1 MMTFDLTLSGSDL
14 LLLAPEMFLTIWLC
28 VVLAVDCTRRTIDHR
43 MLAYLS
49 VGGVVA
55 ALVMLIGFDV
65 ADVRGALFKDTF
77 VLDGVAIFF
86 KIFVLVATALVLLCS
101 VDYVQS
107 FKFFRG
113 EYYCLIMMSALG
125 MMFMASAQDL
135 LSVFVTLEF
144 STFGFY
150 VLVAYLR
157 DNQKSSE
164 AGLKFFILG
173 VFTAGLLAY
182 GISLVYGETGTLV
195 FSDMAATPGSYGLA
209 IGYIMIFA
217 ALGFKIGA
225 VPFHSWIPD
234 TYQGAPTP
242 VTAFLSIAPKGAAMA
257 ILIRMF
263 YVALAT
269 FKPTWV
275 LLFVVASIVSMTY
288 GNVVAIAQKNIKRL
302 LAYSGIAQI
311 GNVMIGL
318 AAGTK
323 RGSDAILFYLLTYL
337 FANLGAFA
345 VVIGVSNLIK
355 SDEIEDYNGLNR
367 RSPFL
372 AAAMLIFLLSLAGV
386 PPLAGFIGKL
396 YIFVAAI
403 EQELYTL
410 LIVGLINIVI
420 SMYYY
425 LVVVKK
431 MYINEP
437 ADPTPLSV
445 STPLKTA
452 VFVGMAGTLLLGVYP
467 QPFIDWAVGAT
478 LMFSN
483 VVAPTAAVPALP
495 SPTGG

>member
-14 LLLAPEMFLTIWLC
+14 LLLAPEMFLTAWLC
-28 VVLAVDCTRRTIDHR
+28 VVLAVDCTRRTINHR
-43 MLAYLS
+43 TLAYLS
-49 VGGVVA
+49 VGGVVV
-55 ALVMLIGFDV
+55 ALVTLIWFDY
-65 ADVRGALFKDTF
+65 ADIRGALFKNTF

-86 KIFVLVATALVLLCS
+86 KIFVLAATGLVLLCS
-101 VDYVQS
+101 VDYVRS

-195 FSDMAATPGSYGLA
+195 FSDVAAVPGSYGLA

-242 VTAFLSIAPKGAAMA
+242 VTAFLSIAPKGAAVA
-257 ILIRMF
+257 VLLRMF

-275 LLFVVASIVSMTY
+275 LLFVVASIASMTY
-288 GNVVAIAQKNIKRL
+288 GNVVAIAQTNVKRL

-323 RGSDAILFYLLTYL
+323 RGSDAMLFYLLTYL

-345 VVIGVSNLIK
+345 VVIGVSNQIK

-372 AAAMLIFLLSLAGV
+372 AAAMLLFLLSLAGV

-403 EQELYTL
+403 EEELYTL
-410 LIVGLINIVI
+410 LIVGLINVVI

-452 VFVGMAGTLLLGVYP
+452 VFVGVAGTVLLGVYP
-467 QPFIDWAVGAT
+467 DPFIDWAVAAT

-483 VVAPTAAVPALP
+483 VAAPTAAVPALP
-495 SPTGG
+495 SPVGG

>member
-1 MMTFDLTLSGSDL
+1 MTFDLTLSGSDL

-28 VVLAVDCTRRTIDHR
+28 VVLAVDCTRRTINHET
-43 MLAYLS
+43 LAYLS
-49 VGGVVA
+49 VGGVVVT
-55 ALVMLIGFDV
+55 LVTLIWFDY
-65 ADVRGALFKDTF
+65 AEIHGALFKDTF

-86 KIFVLVATALVLLCS
+86 KIFVLMATALVLLCS
-101 VDYVQS
+101 VDYVRS

-195 FSDMAATPGSYGLA
+195 FSEMTATPGSYGLA

-275 LLFVVASIVSMTY
+275 LLFVVASIASMTY

-372 AAAMLIFLLSLAGV
+372 AAAMLLFLLSLAGV

-437 ADPTPLSV
+437 ADPSPLSV

-467 QPFIDWAVGAT
+467 QPFINWAVDAT

-483 VVAPTAAVPALP
+483 VVAPTAAVPTLP
-495 SPTGG
+495 SPIGG